1 MSIEL
6 GKRIVKSREAKHI
19 KQWELAVRSCIS
31 VGFLS
36 DVENG
41 KRNISA
47 DNLLAIAIVLD
58 KSLDW
63 LMTGKIFRDEEK
75 VLDSGEVK

>member
-6 GKRIVKSREAKHI
+6 GRRIVKAREELHI
-19 KQWELAVRSCIS
+19 KQAELAMRSFIS

-47 DNLLAIAIVLD
+47 DNLLAIAIILD

-63 LMTGKIFRDEEK
+63 LMTGKSFVMRK
-75 VLDSGEVK
+75 KP